1 MSAVRENWHIEKSVS
16 VGHLLTTII
25 LVIGGF
31 TFVNDQDKRISA
43 NTQSIEFI
51 KVQRQEDMRRIE
63 NQLEIIDKKLD
74 KIISSNIYAKL

>member
-1 MSAVRENWHIEKSVS
+1 MSAVKENWHIEKSIS

>member
-63 NQLEIIDKKLD
+63 KQLESIDKKLD
-74 KIISSNIYAKL
+74 TIISANIIK